1 MSETCL
7 LLQLQVICSIIAIE
21 WKMPERSKNSLIASV
36 LGRKFGWCNIHGLR
50 STDVNKMSQSQS
62 YCISIYDSIGNV
74 QSENSF
80 RASFKPNIDG

>member
-36 LGRKFGWCNIHGLR
+36 LENLDGVTHTDI
-50 STDVNKMSQSQS
+50 DVNKMSQNQS
-62 YCISIYDSIGNV
+62 YCISIYDSITNDCV
-74 QSENSF
+74 NM
-80 RASFKPNIDG
+80 